1 MIAKGGCAMAER
13 PADSVRSIEAA
24 RPLRIGLLVGPMV
37 PVPPIAYGGTER
49 VVAALAAEL
58 SRRGHDVTVFA
69 SADSQVEAALEPIA
83 RRSLWREGFRGDVCR
98 RQVTHGGLHRRRQGV
113 GRAGGTDLQR
123 EAQRRDG

>member
-1 MIAKGGCAMAER
+1 MAER

-58 SRRGHDVTVFA
+58 SG
-69 SADSQVEAALEPIA
+69 
-83 RRSLWREGFRGDVCR
+83 
-98 RQVTHGGLHRRRQGV
+98 GGLHRGGNAPFSQW
-113 GRAGGTDLQR
+113 GRTFTGPRLAAVVVDHAAPLGSAVRTG
-123 EAQRRDG
+123 